1 MTPAA
6 AVRAAIPRDVAD
18 LLRALR
24 TAGFG
29 AYVVGGAVRD
39 VIAGRVPADWDL
51 ATEATPD
58 QLRAL
63 FPSATYENRFGTVGV
78 PTDQGVVR
86 EITTFR
92 ADSGSSDSRRPDEVT
107 FLPRIEGDLAR
118 RDFTINAIAFG
129 LAPEASRRADPVADG
144 AIVDPHGGI
153 EDLANGLLRA
163 VGDPAERFTEDAL
176 RMLRA
181 LRFVARFNLTVEAD
195 TAAAIK
201 RDAPLAARL
210 SGERIGA
217 EIEGILAAVR
227 PARALQLAA
236 DLGILAAIA
245 PALAAEWS
253 AAVGTRVEAVGGD
266 ALPDSP
272 DPLGRMSELL
282 LPIADD
288 DDVAALLESWRRPR
302 ATIAAIQQIRALDRA
317 VEVAESEAK
326 RGHLDGATLRI
337 VAATTTGDPRDAAR
351 QIRRR
356 VAAGRAS
363 GASAALLNA
372 CMQGDEQQLPA
383 AASDLALAG
392 DQLVARLGRTPG
404 PWVAALLAR
413 LVDDVAHR
421 RVANAEGDLLAWSER
436 IVASERP
443 DSIA

>member
-63 FPSATYENRFGTVGV
+63 FPHATYENRFGTVGV
-78 PTDQGVVR
+78 PTIDGVVR

-153 EDLANGLLRA
+153 EDLTNGRLRA

-253 AAVGTRVEAVGGD
+253 AEVGMRVETVGGD

-337 VAATTTGDPRDAAR
+337 VAAATTGDPRDAAR

-436 IVASERP
+436 IVASEGP

>member
-24 TAGFG
+24 SAGFG

-63 FPSATYENRFGTVGV
+63 FPNATYENRFGTVGV
-78 PTDQGVVR
+78 PTGDAVVR

-92 ADSGSSDSRRPDEVT
+92 ADSDSGDGRRPDEVT

-129 LAPEASRRADPVADG
+129 LAPGASRRADPVADG

-153 EDLANGLLRA
+153 DDLSSGLLRA
-163 VGDPAERFTEDAL
+163 VGDPAERFIEDAL

-181 LRFVARFNLTVEAD
+181 IRFVARFSLTVEPG
-195 TAAAIK
+195 TATAIK
-201 RDAPLAARL
+201 RDAPLTARL

-217 EIEGILAAVR
+217 EIEGILAAPH

-236 DLGILAAIA
+236 DLGIFAAIA
-245 PALAAEWS
+245 PALATEWS
-253 AAVGTRVEAVGGD
+253 AEVGTRVEAVGVET
-266 ALPDSP
+266 LPDAP
-272 DPLGRMSELL
+272 DPLGRMNELL
-282 LPIADD
+282 LPITDD
-288 DDVAALLESWRRPR
+288 EDVAALLESWRRPR

-317 VEVAESEAK
+317 VAVAESDAE
-326 RGHLDGATLRI
+326 RGHLDGAALRI
-337 VAATTTGDPRDAAR
+337 TAAAATGDPRDAAR

-356 VAAGRAS
+356 VAAGRARRS
-363 GASAALLNA
+363 AAALLSA
-372 CMQGDEQQLPA
+372 CVQGDEELLPA
-383 AASDLALAG
+383 APSDLAVGG

-404 PWVAALLAR
+404 PWVASLLAR

-421 RVANAEGDLLAWSER
+421 RVGNTEGDLLAWSEQ
-436 IVASERP
+436 IAASEGR

>member
-24 TAGFG
+24 SAGYG

-63 FPSATYENRFGTVGV
+63 FPHATYENRFGTVGV
-78 PTDQGVVR
+78 PTDHGVVR
-86 EITTFR
+86 EVTTFR
-92 ADSGSSDSRRPDEVT
+92 ADSSSGDGRRPDEVT

-153 EDLANGLLRA
+153 DDLANGVLRA
-163 VGDPAERFTEDAL
+163 VGDPAERFIEDAL

-181 LRFVARFNLTVEAD
+181 IRFVARFNLTLERG
-195 TAAAIK
+195 TAVAIK
-201 RDAPLAARL
+201 RDAHLAARL

-217 EIEGILAAVR
+217 EIEGILAAAH
-227 PARALQLAA
+227 PGRALQLAA

-253 AAVGTRVEAVGGD
+253 AEIGARIEAVGGET
-266 ALPDSP
+266 LPDAP

-302 ATIAAIQQIRALDRA
+302 ATIAAILQIRALDRA
-317 VEVAESEAK
+317 AASGESDAE
-326 RGHLDGATLRI
+326 RGAQDGAGLRI
-337 VAATTTGDPRDAAR
+337 VAAATTGDPRDASR

-356 VAAGRAS
+356 IAAGRA
-363 GASAALLNA
+363 GAAAAALLSA
-372 CMQGDEQQLPA
+372 CAHGDEQQLPA
-383 AASDLALAG
+383 AASDLALTG
-392 DQLVARLGRTPG
+392 DQLVAHLNRTPG
-404 PWVAALLAR
+404 PWVAALLTR
-413 LVDDVAHR
+413 LVDDVAHG
-421 RVANAEGDLLAWSER
+421 RVANAEGDLLARSEM
-436 IVASERP
+436 VAASEGRDP
-443 DSIA
+443 IA

>member
-78 PTDQGVVR
+78 QTIDGVVR

-153 EDLANGLLRA
+153 DDLANGLLRA
-163 VGDPAERFTEDAL
+163 VGNPAERFTEDAL

-253 AAVGTRVEAVGGD
+253 AEVGMRVETVGGD

-337 VAATTTGDPRDAAR
+337 VAAATTGDPRDAAR

>member
-63 FPSATYENRFGTVGV
+63 FPTATYENRFGTVGV

-92 ADSGSSDSRRPDEVT
+92 ADSGSGDGRRPDEVT

-129 LAPEASRRADPVADG
+129 LAPGASRRADPIADG
-144 AIVDPHGGI
+144 TIVDPHGGI
-153 EDLANGLLRA
+153 DDLANALLRA
-163 VGDPAERFTEDAL
+163 VGDPAERFIEDAL

-181 LRFVARFNLTVEAD
+181 IRFVARFNLTVEAG
-195 TAAAIK
+195 TTAAIK

-217 EIEGILAAVR
+217 EIEGILAAAH

-236 DLGILAAIA
+236 DLGIFAAIA
-245 PALAAEWS
+245 PALATEWNAE
-253 AAVGTRVEAVGGD
+253 VGTRVEAVGGET
-266 ALPDSP
+266 LPDAP

-317 VEVAESEAK
+317 VAVAEGEAT
-326 RGHLDGATLRI
+326 RGHLDGAALRI
-337 VAATTTGDPRDAAR
+337 VAAATTGDPRDAAR
-351 QIRRR
+351 QIHRR
-356 VAAGRAS
+356 VATGRAS
-363 GASAALLNA
+363 HAAAALLSA
-372 CMQGDEQQLPA
+372 CAQGDDQQLPA

-436 IVASERP
+436 VVASEGR

>member
-24 TAGFG
+24 AAGFG

-39 VIAGRVPADWDL
+39 VIAGRTPVDWDL

-63 FPSATYENRFGTVGV
+63 FPNATYENRFGTVGV
-78 PTDQGVVR
+78 PTSESVVR

-92 ADSGSSDSRRPDEVT
+92 ADSGSSDARRPDEVT

-118 RDFTINAIAFG
+118 RDFTINAIAYG
-129 LAPEASRRADPVADG
+129 LAPGASRRVDPVADG

-153 EDLANGLLRA
+153 DDLADGLLRA
-163 VGDPAERFTEDAL
+163 VGDPAERFIEDAL

-181 LRFVARFNLTVEAD
+181 IRFVARFNLTVEPG
-195 TAAAIK
+195 TAAAIR

-217 EIEGILAAVR
+217 EIEGILAAAH
-227 PARALQLAA
+227 PAGALQLAA

-245 PALAAEWS
+245 PALATEWS
-253 AAVGTRVEAVGGD
+253 AEVGARVESVGGD
-266 ALPDSP
+266 TLPDAP

-282 LPIADD
+282 QPIADG

-302 ATIAAIQQIRALDRA
+302 ATIAAIQQIRDLDRA
-317 VEVAESEAK
+317 VAVAEGEAE
-326 RGHLDGATLRI
+326 RGHLNGAALRI
-337 VAATTTGDPRDAAR
+337 VAAATTGDPRDAAR

-356 VAAGRAS
+356 ASAGRAS
-363 GASAALLNA
+363 RAAAALLRA
-372 CMQGDEQQLPA
+372 CIEGDEQQIPA
-383 AASDLALAG
+383 AASDLAVGG
-392 DQLVARLGRTPG
+392 DALVARLGRTPG
-404 PWVAALLAR
+404 PWVATLLAR

-421 RVANAEGDLLAWSER
+421 RVVNAEGDLLAWCER
-436 IVASERP
+436 VVASEGR

>member
-163 VGDPAERFTEDAL
+163 VGNPAERFTEDAL

-253 AAVGTRVEAVGGD
+253 AEVGTRVEAVGGD

-337 VAATTTGDPRDAAR
+337 VAAATTGDPRDAAR

>member
-63 FPSATYENRFGTVGV
+63 FLNATYENRFGTVGV
-78 PTDQGVVR
+78 PTGESVVR

-92 ADSGSSDSRRPDEVT
+92 ADSGSSDARRPDEVT

-153 EDLANGLLRA
+153 SDLENGLLRA
-163 VGDPAERFTEDAL
+163 VGDPAERFLEDAL

-181 LRFVARFNLTVEAD
+181 TRFVARFNLTVEPG

-217 EIEGILAAVR
+217 EIEGILAAAY
-227 PARALQLAA
+227 PARALQLSAE
-236 DLGILAAIA
+236 LGILAAIA

-253 AAVGTRVEAVGGD
+253 AEVGTRVEAVGGD

-288 DDVAALLESWRRPR
+288 EDVAALLESWRRPR

-337 VAATTTGDPRDAAR
+337 VAAATTGDPRDAAR

-356 VAAGRAS
+356 AAAGRAS
-363 GASAALLNA
+363 GAFAALLSA

-392 DQLVARLGRTPG
+392 DQLVARFGRTPG

-421 RVANAEGDLLAWSER
+421 RVVNAEGDLLAWSER
-436 IVASERP
+436 IVASEGP

>member
-153 EDLANGLLRA
+153 EDLASGLLRA

-181 LRFVARFNLTVEAD
+181 LRFVARFNLTVEPD

-245 PALAAEWS
+245 PALSAEWS

-337 VAATTTGDPRDAAR
+337 VAAATTGDPRDAAR

>member
-39 VIAGRVPADWDL
+39 VIAGRAPADWDL

-63 FPSATYENRFGTVGV
+63 FPHATYENRFGTVGV
-78 PTDQGVVR
+78 PTIDGVVR

-107 FLPRIEGDLAR
+107 FLPRIDGDLAR

-236 DLGILAAIA
+236 DLGIFAAIA

-253 AAVGTRVEAVGGD
+253 AEVGTRVEAVGGD

-288 DDVAALLESWRRPR
+288 DDVVALLESWRRPR

-317 VEVAESEAK
+317 VEVAESEAT
-326 RGHLDGATLRI
+326 RGLLDGATFRI
-337 VAATTTGDPRDAAR
+337 VAAATTGDPRDAAR

-372 CMQGDEQQLPA
+372 CMQGDKQQLPA

-421 RVANAEGDLLAWSER
+421 RVANTEGDLLRLSER

>member
-24 TAGFG
+24 SAGFG

-78 PTDQGVVR
+78 PTGDSVVR

-92 ADSGSSDSRRPDEVT
+92 ADSDSGDGRRPDQVT

-118 RDFTINAIAFG
+118 RDFTMNAIAFG
-129 LAPEASRRADPVADG
+129 LAPGASRRADPVADG

-153 EDLANGLLRA
+153 NDLANGLLRA
-163 VGDPAERFTEDAL
+163 VGDPAERFIEDAL

-181 LRFVARFNLTVEAD
+181 IRFVSRFNLSVEPG
-195 TAAAIK
+195 TAVAIK

-217 EIEGILAAVR
+217 EIEGILAAPH

-236 DLGILAAIA
+236 DLGIFAAIA
-245 PALAAEWS
+245 PALATEWS
-253 AAVGTRVEAVGGD
+253 AEVGRRVETIGGET
-266 ALPDSP
+266 LQDSP
-272 DPLGRMSELL
+272 DPLGRMNELL
-282 LPIADD
+282 LPITDD
-288 DDVAALLESWRRPR
+288 EDVSALLESWRRPR

-317 VEVAESEAK
+317 VAAAESEAD
-326 RGHLDGATLRI
+326 RGNLDGAALRI
-337 VAATTTGDPRDAAR
+337 VAAATTGDPRDAAR
-351 QIRRR
+351 QVRRR
-356 VAAGRAS
+356 VAAGRANRA
-363 GASAALLNA
+363 ASALLGA
-372 CMQGDEQQLPA
+372 CLQGDEQQLPA
-383 AASDLALAG
+383 AASDLDVGG
-392 DQLVARLGRTPG
+392 DQLAARLGRTPG
-404 PWVAALLAR
+404 PWVATLLAR
-413 LVDDVAHR
+413 LVDDVAHQ
-421 RVANAEGDLLAWSER
+421 RVPNVESDLLVWSER
-436 IVASERP
+436 VSASGGR

>member
-1 MTPAA
+1 M
-6 AVRAAIPRDVAD
+6 
-18 LLRALR
+18 
-24 TAGFG
+24 
-29 AYVVGGAVRD
+29 GGAVRD

-63 FPSATYENRFGTVGV
+63 FPNATYENRFGTVGV
-78 PTDQGVVR
+78 PTGDSVVR

-92 ADSGSSDSRRPDEVT
+92 ADSNSGDGRRPDEVT

-129 LAPEASRRADPVADG
+129 LAPGASRRADPVADG

-153 EDLANGLLRA
+153 DDLANGVLRA
-163 VGDPAERFTEDAL
+163 VGDPAERFIEDAL

-181 LRFVARFNLTVEAD
+181 IRFVARFSLTVEPG
-195 TAAAIK
+195 TATAIK
-201 RDAPLAARL
+201 RDAPLTARL

-217 EIEGILAAVR
+217 EIEGILAAPH

-236 DLGILAAIA
+236 DLGIFAAIA
-245 PALAAEWS
+245 PALATEWS
-253 AAVGTRVEAVGGD
+253 AEVGARVEAVG
-266 ALPDSP
+266 AETLPDAP
-272 DPLGRMSELL
+272 DPLGRMNELL
-282 LPIADD
+282 LPIPDD
-288 DDVAALLESWRRPR
+288 EDVAALLESWRRPR
-302 ATIAAIQQIRALDRA
+302 ATIAAIQQVRALDRA
-317 VEVAESEAK
+317 AVVAEGEAE
-326 RGHLDGATLRI
+326 RGNLDGAALRV
-337 VAATTTGDPRDAAR
+337 VAAASTGDPRDAAR

-363 GASAALLNA
+363 RSAAALLDA

-383 AASDLALAG
+383 AASDLDVGG
-392 DQLVARLGRTPG
+392 DQLAARLGRTPG

-421 RVANAEGDLLAWSER
+421 RVANEESELLAWSER
-436 IVASERP
+436 IVATEGR

>member
-63 FPSATYENRFGTVGV
+63 FPTATYENRFGTVGV
-78 PTDQGVVR
+78 PTGVGMVR
-86 EITTFR
+86 EVTTFR

-118 RDFTINAIAFG
+118 RDFTINAIAYG
-129 LAPEASRRADPVADG
+129 LAPGASRRADPIGDG

-153 EDLANGLLRA
+153 DDLAKGLLRA
-163 VGDPAERFTEDAL
+163 VGDPAERFIEDAL
-176 RMLRA
+176 RILRA
-181 LRFVARFNLTVEAD
+181 LRFIARFDLALEPG

-201 RDAPLAARL
+201 RDAPLTTRL

-217 EIEGILAAVR
+217 ELDGILHARR

-236 DLGILAAIA
+236 DLGVLAAIA

-253 AAVGTRVEAVGGD
+253 AEVGTRVEAVGSD
-266 ALPDSP
+266 SLPDAP

-317 VEVAESEAK
+317 VAGAESEAA
-326 RGHLDGATLRI
+326 RGQVDGATLRI
-337 VAATTTGDPRDAAR
+337 VAAATTGDSRDAAR

-356 VAAGRAS
+356 VAAGRAGS
-363 GASAALLNA
+363 AAAALLSA
-372 CMQGDEQQLPA
+372 CVQGDEQQVPA
-383 AASDLALAG
+383 AASDLAVGG
-392 DQLVARLGRTPG
+392 DQIVARLGRTPG

-421 RVANAEGDLLAWSER
+421 RVANAEADLLAWCER
-436 IVASERP
+436 VVAPEERDP
-443 DSIA
+443 IA

>member
-24 TAGFG
+24 SAGFG
-29 AYVVGGAVRD
+29 AYVVGGAIRD

-58 QLRAL
+58 QMRAL
-63 FPSATYENRFGTVGV
+63 FPNARYENRFGTVGV
-78 PTDQGVVR
+78 PTDNGVVR

-92 ADSGSSDSRRPDEVT
+92 ADSGSSDARRPDEVT

-118 RDFTINAIAFG
+118 RDFTINAIAYG

-144 AIVDPHGGI
+144 AIVDPHGGVD
-153 EDLANGLLRA
+153 DLASGLLRA
-163 VGDPAERFTEDAL
+163 VGDPAERFREDAL

-181 LRFVARFNLTVEAD
+181 IRFVARFNLTVEPG
-195 TAAAIK
+195 TAAAIR

-217 EIEGILAAVR
+217 EIEGILAAPH

-236 DLGILAAIA
+236 ELGILAAVA
-245 PALAAEWS
+245 PALATEWS
-253 AAVGTRVEAVGGD
+253 AEVATRVEAVGSGNHPD
-266 ALPDSP
+266 AP

-282 LPIADD
+282 MPITDD

-302 ATIAAIQQIRALDRA
+302 ATIAAIQDIRTLDHIIA
-317 VEVAESEAK
+317 TAEAELE
-326 RGHLDGATLRI
+326 RGHLDGPALRI
-337 VAATTTGDPRDAAR
+337 AAAATTGDPRDAAR
-351 QIRRR
+351 QVTRRI
-356 VAAGRAS
+356 ATGRANR
-363 GASAALLNA
+363 SATALLNA
-372 CMQGDEQQLPA
+372 CRESDALQLPA
-383 AASDLALAG
+383 TASDLAIGG
-392 DQLVARLGRTPG
+392 DELVARLGRTPG

-421 RVANAEGDLLAWSER
+421 RVANAEGDLLTWSET
-436 IVASERP
+436 IAVSEGR

>member
-1 MTPAA
+1 VIPAA

-39 VIAGRVPADWDL
+39 VIAGRVPSDWDL

-78 PTDQGVVR
+78 PTDHGVVR

-92 ADSGSSDSRRPDEVT
+92 ADSSSSDARRPDEVT

-129 LAPEASRRADPVADG
+129 LATGASRRADPIADG
-144 AIVDPHGGI
+144 AIVDPHGGAA
-153 EDLANGLLRA
+153 DLSSSLLRA
-163 VGDPAERFTEDAL
+163 VGDPTERFREDAL

-181 LRFVARFNLTVEAD
+181 IRFVARFNLTLEPE
-195 TAAAIK
+195 TSAAIR

-217 EIEGILAAVR
+217 EIEGILAAPH
-227 PARALQLAA
+227 PARALHLAA
-236 DLGILAAIA
+236 KLGILAAIA

-253 AAVGTRVEAVGGD
+253 DLVGTRVEAVGGGNHLD
-266 ALPDSP
+266 AP
-272 DPLGRMSELL
+272 DPLGRMSELVA
-282 LPIADD
+282 PIADD

-302 ATIAAIQQIRALDRA
+302 ATIVAIQGIRALDRA
-317 VEVAESEAK
+317 VAAAENDAE
-326 RGHLDGATLRI
+326 RGLVDGPALRI
-337 VAATTTGDPRDAAR
+337 VAAAATGDPRDAAR

-356 VAAGRAS
+356 VAAGRA
-363 GASAALLNA
+363 GRAAVPVLSACTEADVL
-372 CMQGDEQQLPA
+372 QLPA
-383 AASDLALAG
+383 AASDLAVAG
-392 DQLVARLGRTPG
+392 DQIVARLGRTPG

-413 LVDDVAHR
+413 LVDDAAHR
-421 RVANAEGDLLAWSER
+421 RVPNVEGDLLAWCER
-436 IVASERP
+436 VGADEGH

>member
-63 FPSATYENRFGTVGV
+63 FPHATYENRFGTVGV
-78 PTDQGVVR
+78 PTIDGVVR

-181 LRFVARFNLTVEAD
+181 LRFVARFNLTVEPD

-245 PALAAEWS
+245 PALSAEWS

>member
-1 MTPAA
+1 MIPAA

-24 TAGFG
+24 AAGFG

-51 ATEATPD
+51 ATEATPG
-58 QLRAL
+58 QMREL
-63 FPSATYENRFGTVGV
+63 FPNATYENRFGTVGV
-78 PTDQGVVR
+78 PTSDSTVR

-92 ADSGSSDSRRPDEVT
+92 ADSSSSDARRPDEVT

-129 LAPEASRRADPVADG
+129 LAPGASRRVDPIADG
-144 AIVDPHGGI
+144 AIVDPHGGAA
-153 EDLANGLLRA
+153 DLSSSLLRA
-163 VGDPAERFTEDAL
+163 VGDPAERFREDAL

-181 LRFVARFNLTVEAD
+181 IRFVARFNLTLEPG
-195 TAAAIK
+195 TAAAIR

-217 EIEGILAAVR
+217 EIEGILAAEH
-227 PARALQLAA
+227 PARALHLAA

-253 AAVGTRVEAVGGD
+253 DLVGTRVEAVGRGD
-266 ALPDSP
+266 QPDAP
-272 DPLGRMSELL
+272 DPLGRMSELVA
-282 LPIADD
+282 PIADD

-302 ATIAAIQQIRALDRA
+302 ATIAAIQGIRAVDRA
-317 VEVAESEAK
+317 VAAAEGEAE
-326 RGHLDGATLRI
+326 RGLVDGPALRI
-337 VAATTTGDPRDAAR
+337 VAAAATGDPRDAAR

-356 VAAGRAS
+356 VASGRAGRA
-363 GASAALLNA
+363 ATPLLSACTEADA
-372 CMQGDEQQLPA
+372 MQLPA
-383 AASDLALAG
+383 AASDLAIAG
-392 DQLVARLGRTPG
+392 DQIVARLGRTPG

-421 RVANAEGDLLAWSER
+421 RVPNVEGDLLAWCER
-436 IVASERP
+436 VGTDEGREP
-443 DSIA
+443 IA

>member
-78 PTDQGVVR
+78 PTIDGVVR

-118 RDFTINAIAFG
+118 RDFTINAIAYG
-129 LAPEASRRADPVADG
+129 LAPGASRRADPIADG

-217 EIEGILAAVR
+217 EIEGILAAAR

-236 DLGILAAIA
+236 DLGALAAIA

-253 AAVGTRVEAVGGD
+253 AEVGTRVEAVGGD

-421 RVANAEGDLLAWSER
+421 RVANAEGDLLRLSER

>member
-24 TAGFG
+24 NAGFG

-39 VIAGRVPADWDL
+39 VIAGRAPSDWDL

-63 FPSATYENRFGTVGV
+63 FPHATYENRFGTVGV
-78 PTDQGVVR
+78 PTVEGVIR

-92 ADSGSSDSRRPDEVT
+92 ADSRSSDSRRPDEVT

-118 RDFTINAIAFG
+118 RDFTINAIAYG
-129 LAPEASRRADPVADG
+129 LAPGASRRADPAADG

-153 EDLANGLLRA
+153 EDLANAIVRA
-163 VGDPAERFTEDAL
+163 VGDPGERFVEDAL

-181 LRFVARFNLTVEAD
+181 IRFVARFGFHIEAG
-195 TAAAIK
+195 TAAAIQ
-201 RDAPLAARL
+201 RDASLTARL

-217 EIEGILAAVR
+217 EIEGILAAAH
-227 PARALQLAA
+227 PGPALQLAA
-236 DLGILAAIA
+236 DLGIIAAIA
-245 PALAAEWS
+245 PPLAIEWDAE
-253 AAVGTRVEAVGGD
+253 VGSRVEAIGRDTLVD
-266 ALPDSP
+266 AP

-302 ATIAAIQQIRALDRA
+302 ATVTSILQIRALDRA
-317 VEVAESEAK
+317 VARAESAAE
-326 RGHLDGATLRI
+326 RGSLDGAALRI
-337 VAATTTGDPRDAAR
+337 VAAATTGDPRDAAR
-351 QIRRR
+351 QVRRR
-356 VAAGRAS
+356 MAAGRAS
-363 GASAALLNA
+363 RAAAALLSS
-372 CMQGDEQQLPA
+372 CLQCDEQQIPA
-383 AASDLALAG
+383 ATSDLAITG
-392 DQLVARLGRTPG
+392 DQLVARLGRKPG

-413 LVDDVAHR
+413 LVDDVAHG
-421 RVANAEGDLLAWSER
+421 RVVNAEGDLLTLGER
-436 IVASERP
+436 IVASEGE

>member
-153 EDLANGLLRA
+153 EDLASGLLRA

-253 AAVGTRVEAVGGD
+253 AEVGTRVEAVGGD

>member
-63 FPSATYENRFGTVGV
+63 FPTATYENRFGTVGV

-92 ADSGSSDSRRPDEVT
+92 ADSGSGDGRRPDDVT

-129 LAPEASRRADPVADG
+129 LAPGASRRADPIADG

-153 EDLANGLLRA
+153 DDLANALLRA
-163 VGDPAERFTEDAL
+163 VGDPAERFIEDAL

-181 LRFVARFNLTVEAD
+181 IRFVARFNLTVEAG
-195 TAAAIK
+195 TTAAIK

-217 EIEGILAAVR
+217 EIEGILAAAH

-236 DLGILAAIA
+236 DLGIFAAIA
-245 PALAAEWS
+245 PALATEWNAE
-253 AAVGTRVEAVGGD
+253 VGTRVEAVGGET
-266 ALPDSP
+266 LPDAP

-317 VEVAESEAK
+317 VAVAEGEAT
-326 RGHLDGATLRI
+326 RGHLDGAALRI
-337 VAATTTGDPRDAAR
+337 VAAATTGDPRDAAR
-351 QIRRR
+351 QIHRR
-356 VAAGRAS
+356 VATGRAS
-363 GASAALLNA
+363 HAAAALLSA
-372 CMQGDEQQLPA
+372 CAQGDDQQLPA

-436 IVASERP
+436 VVASEGR

>member
-24 TAGFG
+24 TSGFG

-39 VIAGRVPADWDL
+39 VIAGRTPADWDL

-63 FPSATYENRFGTVGV
+63 FPNATYENRFGTVGV
-78 PTDQGVVR
+78 PTGDGVVR

-92 ADSGSSDSRRPDEVT
+92 ADSEGGDGRRPDEVT

-129 LAPEASRRADPVADG
+129 LAPGASRRADPIADG
-144 AIVDPHGGI
+144 AIVDPHGGTD
-153 EDLANGLLRA
+153 DLANGLLRA
-163 VGDPAERFTEDAL
+163 VGDPAERFIEDAL

-181 LRFVARFNLTVEAD
+181 IRFVARFSLTVEPG

-201 RDAPLAARL
+201 RDAPLTARL

-217 EIEGILAAVR
+217 EIEGILAAAR

-236 DLGILAAIA
+236 ELGILAAIA
-245 PALAAEWS
+245 PALATEWS
-253 AAVGTRVEAVGGD
+253 VEVGTRVEAVGDD
-266 ALPDSP
+266 ALPDAP

-288 DDVAALLESWRRPR
+288 EDVAALLESWRRPR

-317 VEVAESEAK
+317 VAVAESEAK
-326 RGHLDGATLRI
+326 RGYVDGATLRI
-337 VAATTTGDPRDAAR
+337 TAASATGDPRDAAR

-363 GASAALLNA
+363 SASAALLSA
-372 CMQGDEQQLPA
+372 CMQADEQQTPA
-383 AASDLALAG
+383 AASDLAVGG
-392 DQLVARLGRTPG
+392 DQLVARLGHTPG

-413 LVDDVAHR
+413 LVDEVAHR
-421 RVANAEGDLLAWSER
+421 RVANTEADLLAWSER
-436 IVASERP
+436 ISASEGR

>member
-39 VIAGRVPADWDL
+39 VIAGRIPADWDL

-63 FPSATYENRFGTVGV
+63 FPNATYENRFGTVGV
-78 PTDQGVVR
+78 PTVEGVVR

-92 ADSGSSDSRRPDEVT
+92 ADSEGSDGRRPDEVT

-129 LAPEASRRADPVADG
+129 LAPGASHRADPVADG
-144 AIVDPHGGI
+144 AIVDPQSGTD
-153 EDLANGLLRA
+153 DLANGLLRA
-163 VGDPAERFTEDAL
+163 VGDPAERFIEDAL

-181 LRFVARFNLTVEAD
+181 IRFVARFNLSVELG

-201 RDAPLAARL
+201 RDAHLTARL

-217 EIEGILAAVR
+217 EIEGILAAAR

-236 DLGILAAIA
+236 EFGILGAIA
-245 PALAAEWS
+245 PALATEWS
-253 AAVGTRVEAVGGD
+253 AEVGGRVEAVGGD
-266 ALPDSP
+266 ALPDAP

-282 LPIADD
+282 LPISDD
-288 DDVAALLESWRRPR
+288 EDVAALLESWRRPR
-302 ATIAAIQQIRALDRA
+302 ATITAIQQIRALDRA
-317 VEVAESEAK
+317 VAVAESEAE
-326 RGHLDGATLRI
+326 RGNLDGAALRI
-337 VAATTTGDPRDAAR
+337 VAAATTGDPRDAAR
-351 QIRRR
+351 QVRRR
-356 VAAGRAS
+356 VAAGRANRS
-363 GASAALLNA
+363 AAALLRA
-372 CMQGDEQQLPA
+372 CMQGDEQQTPA
-383 AASDLALAG
+383 AASDLAVGG

-413 LVDDVAHR
+413 LVDEVAHR
-421 RVANAEGDLLAWSER
+421 RVVNSEADLLTWSER
-436 IVASERP
+436 IVASEGR

>member
-63 FPSATYENRFGTVGV
+63 FPTATYENRFGTVGV

-92 ADSGSSDSRRPDEVT
+92 ADSDSGDGRRPDEVT

-129 LAPEASRRADPVADG
+129 LAPGASRRADPIADG

-153 EDLANGLLRA
+153 DDLANALLRA
-163 VGDPAERFTEDAL
+163 VGDPAERFIEDAL

-181 LRFVARFNLTVEAD
+181 IRFVARFNLTVEAG

-217 EIEGILAAVR
+217 EIEGILAAAH

-236 DLGILAAIA
+236 DLGIFAAIA
-245 PALAAEWS
+245 PALATEWNAE
-253 AAVGTRVEAVGGD
+253 VGTRVEAVGGET
-266 ALPDSP
+266 LPDAP

-317 VEVAESEAK
+317 VAVAEGEAT
-326 RGHLDGATLRI
+326 RGHLDGAALRI
-337 VAATTTGDPRDAAR
+337 VAAATTGDPRDAAR
-351 QIRRR
+351 QIHRR
-356 VAAGRAS
+356 VATGRAS
-363 GASAALLNA
+363 HAAAALLSA
-372 CMQGDEQQLPA
+372 CAQGDDQQLPA

-436 IVASERP
+436 VVASEGR

>member
-29 AYVVGGAVRD
+29 AYIVGGAIRD

-63 FPSATYENRFGTVGV
+63 FPNATYENRFGTVGV
-78 PTDQGVVR
+78 PTGDSVVR

-92 ADSGSSDSRRPDEVT
+92 ADSGSGDGRRPDEVT

-118 RDFTINAIAFG
+118 RDFTINAIAYG
-129 LAPEASRRADPVADG
+129 LAPEASRRADPAADG

-153 EDLANGLLRA
+153 DDLASGLLRA
-163 VGDPAERFTEDAL
+163 VGDPAERFIEDAL

-181 LRFVARFNLTVEAD
+181 IRFVARFNLTVEPG
-195 TAAAIK
+195 TAAAI
-201 RDAPLAARL
+201 RRAAPLAARL

-217 EIEGILAAVR
+217 EIEGILAAPH
-227 PARALQLAA
+227 PAGALQLAA
-236 DLGILAAIA
+236 ELGILAAIA
-245 PALAAEWS
+245 PALATEWS
-253 AAVGTRVEAVGGD
+253 AEVATRVEAVGSGNRPD
-266 ALPDSP
+266 AP
-272 DPLGRMSELL
+272 DPLGRLSELL
-282 LPIADD
+282 MPITDD
-288 DDVAALLESWRRPR
+288 DDAAALLESWRRPR
-302 ATIAAIQQIRALDRA
+302 ATITAIQDIRTLDHIIA
-317 VEVAESEAK
+317 TAEAELE
-326 RGHLDGATLRI
+326 RGHLDGPALRI
-337 VAATTTGDPRDAAR
+337 AAAATTGDPRDAAR
-351 QIRRR
+351 QVTRRI
-356 VAAGRAS
+356 ATGRANR
-363 GASAALLNA
+363 SATALLNA
-372 CMQGDEQQLPA
+372 CTEADTLQLPA
-383 AASDLALAG
+383 AASDLTVGG
-392 DQLVARLGRTPG
+392 DQLAARLGRTPG

-421 RVANAEGDLLAWSER
+421 RVANAERDLLAWSER
-436 IVASERP
+436 IVASEER

>member
-78 PTDQGVVR
+78 PTIDGVVR

-153 EDLANGLLRA
+153 EDLASGLLRA

-245 PALAAEWS
+245 PALSAEWS

-337 VAATTTGDPRDAAR
+337 VAAATTGDPRDAAR

-436 IVASERP
+436 IVASEGP
-443 DSIA
+443 DPIA

>member
-63 FPSATYENRFGTVGV
+63 FPHATYENRFGTVGV
-78 PTDQGVVR
+78 PTIDGVVR

-153 EDLANGLLRA
+153 EDLASGLLRA

-181 LRFVARFNLTVEAD
+181 LRFVARFNLTVEPD

-245 PALAAEWS
+245 PALSAEWS

>member
-1 MTPAA
+1 VTPAA

-29 AYVVGGAVRD
+29 AYIVGGAIRD

-63 FPSATYENRFGTVGV
+63 FPNATYENRFGTVGV
-78 PTDQGVVR
+78 PTGDSVVR

-92 ADSGSSDSRRPDEVT
+92 ADSGSSDARRPDEVT

-118 RDFTINAIAFG
+118 RDFTINAIAYG
-129 LAPEASRRADPVADG
+129 LAPEASRRADPAADG

-153 EDLANGLLRA
+153 DDLASGLLRA
-163 VGDPAERFTEDAL
+163 VGDPAERFIEDAL

-181 LRFVARFNLTVEAD
+181 IRFVARFNLTVEPG
-195 TAAAIK
+195 TAAAIR

-210 SGERIGA
+210 SGERIGV
-217 EIEGILAAVR
+217 EIEGILAAPH

-236 DLGILAAIA
+236 ELGILAAIA
-245 PALAAEWS
+245 PALATEWS
-253 AAVGTRVEAVGGD
+253 AEVATRVEAVGSGNRPD
-266 ALPDSP
+266 AP
-272 DPLGRMSELL
+272 DPLGRLSELL
-282 LPIADD
+282 MPITDD
-288 DDVAALLESWRRPR
+288 DDASALLESWRRPR
-302 ATIAAIQQIRALDRA
+302 ATITAIQDIRTLDHIIA
-317 VEVAESEAK
+317 TAEAELE
-326 RGHLDGATLRI
+326 RGHLDGPALRI
-337 VAATTTGDPRDAAR
+337 AAAATTGDPRDAAR
-351 QIRRR
+351 QVTRRI
-356 VAAGRAS
+356 ATGRANR
-363 GASAALLNA
+363 SATALLNA
-372 CMQGDEQQLPA
+372 CTEADTLQLPA
-383 AASDLALAG
+383 AASDLTVGG
-392 DQLVARLGRTPG
+392 DQLAARLGRTPG

-421 RVANAEGDLLAWSER
+421 RVANAERDLLAWSER
-436 IVASERP
+436 IVASEER

>member
-24 TAGFG
+24 SAGFG

-39 VIAGRVPADWDL
+39 VIAGRTPADWDL

-63 FPSATYENRFGTVGV
+63 FPNATYENRFGTVGV
-78 PTDQGVVR
+78 PTGDSVVR

-92 ADSGSSDSRRPDEVT
+92 ADSGSSDARRPDEVT
-107 FLPRIEGDLAR
+107 FLPRIDGDLAR

-129 LAPEASRRADPVADG
+129 LAPGASRRADPVADG
-144 AIVDPHGGI
+144 AIVDPHGGTD
-153 EDLANGLLRA
+153 DLANGLLRA
-163 VGDPAERFTEDAL
+163 VGDPAERFIEDAL

-181 LRFVARFNLTVEAD
+181 IRFVARFNLTVEPG

-217 EIEGILAAVR
+217 EIEGILAAAR

-236 DLGILAAIA
+236 ELGILAAIA
-245 PALAAEWS
+245 PALATEWS
-253 AAVGTRVEAVGGD
+253 AEVGTRVEAVGGE
-266 ALPDSP
+266 ALPDAP

-288 DDVAALLESWRRPR
+288 EDVAALLESWRRPR

-317 VEVAESEAK
+317 VAVAESEAK
-326 RGHLDGATLRI
+326 RGYLDGATLRI
-337 VAATTTGDPRDAAR
+337 VAAATTGDPRDAAR

-356 VAAGRAS
+356 DAAGRAS
-363 GASAALLNA
+363 SASAALLSG
-372 CMQGDEQQLPA
+372 CMQGDEQQTPA
-383 AASDLALAG
+383 AASDLAVGG

-404 PWVAALLAR
+404 AWVAALLAR

-436 IVASERP
+436 IVASEGR

>member
-1 MTPAA
+1 VTPAA

-63 FPSATYENRFGTVGV
+63 FPHATYENRFGTVGV
-78 PTDQGVVR
+78 PTIDGVVR

-181 LRFVARFNLTVEAD
+181 LRFVARFNLTVEPG

-201 RDAPLAARL
+201 RDAPLTARL

-253 AAVGTRVEAVGGD
+253 AEVGTRVEAVGGD

-337 VAATTTGDPRDAAR
+337 VAAATTGDPRDAAR

-392 DQLVARLGRTPG
+392 DQLVARFGRTPG

>member
-1 MTPAA
+1 VTPAA

-63 FPSATYENRFGTVGV
+63 FPTATYENRFGTVGV

-92 ADSGSSDSRRPDEVT
+92 ADSGSGDGRRPDEVT

-129 LAPEASRRADPVADG
+129 LAPGASRRADPIADG

-153 EDLANGLLRA
+153 DDLANALLHA
-163 VGDPAERFTEDAL
+163 VGDPAERFIEDGL

-181 LRFVARFNLTVEAD
+181 IRFVARFNLTVEAG

-217 EIEGILAAVR
+217 EIEGILAAAH

-236 DLGILAAIA
+236 DLGIFAAIA
-245 PALAAEWS
+245 PALATEWNAE
-253 AAVGTRVEAVGGD
+253 VGTRVEAVGGD
-266 ALPDSP
+266 TLPDAP

-317 VEVAESEAK
+317 VAVAEGEAT
-326 RGHLDGATLRI
+326 RGHLDGAALRI
-337 VAATTTGDPRDAAR
+337 VAAATTGDPRDAAR

-356 VAAGRAS
+356 VATGRAS
-363 GASAALLNA
+363 HAAAALLSA
-372 CMQGDEQQLPA
+372 CAQGDDQQLPA

-436 IVASERP
+436 VVASEGR

>member
-63 FPSATYENRFGTVGV
+63 FPTATYENRFGTVGV

-92 ADSGSSDSRRPDEVT
+92 ADSGSGDGRRPDDVT

-129 LAPEASRRADPVADG
+129 LAPGASRRADPIADG

-153 EDLANGLLRA
+153 DDLANALLRA
-163 VGDPAERFTEDAL
+163 VGDPAERFIEDAL

-181 LRFVARFNLTVEAD
+181 IRFVARFNLTVEAG

-217 EIEGILAAVR
+217 EIEGILAAAH

-236 DLGILAAIA
+236 DLGIFAAIA
-245 PALAAEWS
+245 PALATEWNAE
-253 AAVGTRVEAVGGD
+253 VGTRVEAVGGET
-266 ALPDSP
+266 LPDAP

-317 VEVAESEAK
+317 VAVAEGEAT
-326 RGHLDGATLRI
+326 RGHLDGAALRI
-337 VAATTTGDPRDAAR
+337 VAAATTGDPRDAAR
-351 QIRRR
+351 QIHRR
-356 VAAGRAS
+356 VATGRAS
-363 GASAALLNA
+363 HAAAALLSA
-372 CMQGDEQQLPA
+372 CAQGDDQQLPA

-436 IVASERP
+436 VVASEGR

>member
-24 TAGFG
+24 AAGFG

-39 VIAGRVPADWDL
+39 VIAGRTPVDWDL

-63 FPSATYENRFGTVGV
+63 FPNATYENRFGTVGV
-78 PTDQGVVR
+78 PTSESVVR

-92 ADSGSSDSRRPDEVT
+92 ADSGSSDARRPDEVT

-118 RDFTINAIAFG
+118 RDFTINAIAYG
-129 LAPEASRRADPVADG
+129 LAPGASRRVDPVADG

-153 EDLANGLLRA
+153 DDLADGLLRA
-163 VGDPAERFTEDAL
+163 VGDPAERFIEDAL

-181 LRFVARFNLTVEAD
+181 IRFVARFNLTVEPG
-195 TAAAIK
+195 TAAAIR

-217 EIEGILAAVR
+217 EIEGILAAAH
-227 PARALQLAA
+227 PAGALQLAA

-245 PALAAEWS
+245 PALATEWS
-253 AAVGTRVEAVGGD
+253 AEVGARVESVGGD
-266 ALPDSP
+266 TLPDAP

-282 LPIADD
+282 QPIADG

-302 ATIAAIQQIRALDRA
+302 ATIAAIQQIRDLDRA
-317 VEVAESEAK
+317 VAVAEGEAE
-326 RGHLDGATLRI
+326 RGHLNGAALRI
-337 VAATTTGDPRDAAR
+337 VAAATTGDPRDAAR

-356 VAAGRAS
+356 ASRAA
-363 GASAALLNA
+363 AALLRA
-372 CMQGDEQQLPA
+372 CIEGDEQQIPA
-383 AASDLALAG
+383 AASDLAVGG
-392 DQLVARLGRTPG
+392 DALVARLGRTPG
-404 PWVAALLAR
+404 PWVATLLAR

-421 RVANAEGDLLAWSER
+421 RVVNAEGDLLAWCER
-436 IVASERP
+436 VVASEGR

>member
-63 FPSATYENRFGTVGV
+63 FPHATYENRFGTVGV
-78 PTDQGVVR
+78 PTIDGVVR

-153 EDLANGLLRA
+153 EDLASGLLRA

-253 AAVGTRVEAVGGD
+253 AEVGTRVEAVGGD

>member
-1 MTPAA
+1 
-6 AVRAAIPRDVAD
+6 
-18 LLRALR
+18 
-24 TAGFG
+24 
-29 AYVVGGAVRD
+29 
-39 VIAGRVPADWDL
+39 
-51 ATEATPD
+51 
-58 QLRAL
+58 
-63 FPSATYENRFGTVGV
+63 
-78 PTDQGVVR
+78 
-86 EITTFR
+86 
-92 ADSGSSDSRRPDEVT
+92 
-107 FLPRIEGDLAR
+107 
-118 RDFTINAIAFG
+118 
-129 LAPEASRRADPVADG
+129 
-144 AIVDPHGGI
+144 
-153 EDLANGLLRA
+153 
-163 VGDPAERFTEDAL
+163 
-176 RMLRA
+176 MLRA
-181 LRFVARFNLTVEAD
+181 LRFVARFNLTVEPD

-363 GASAALLNA
+363 GASAALLSA

>member
-18 LLRALR
+18 LMRALR

-153 EDLANGLLRA
+153 EDLASGLLRA

-253 AAVGTRVEAVGGD
+253 AEVGTRVEAVGGD

-288 DDVAALLESWRRPR
+288 EDVAALLESWRRPR

-337 VAATTTGDPRDAAR
+337 VAAATTGDPRDAAR

>member
-24 TAGFG
+24 SAGFG

-39 VIAGRVPADWDL
+39 VIAGRTPADWDL

-63 FPSATYENRFGTVGV
+63 FPNATYENRFGTVGV
-78 PTDQGVVR
+78 PTGDSVVR

-92 ADSGSSDSRRPDEVT
+92 ADSGSGDGRRPDEVT

-118 RDFTINAIAFG
+118 RDFTINAIAYG
-129 LAPEASRRADPVADG
+129 LAPEASRRADPAADG

-153 EDLANGLLRA
+153 DDLASGLLRA
-163 VGDPAERFTEDAL
+163 VGDPAERFIEDAL

-181 LRFVARFNLTVEAD
+181 IRFVARFNLTVEPG
-195 TAAAIK
+195 TAAAIR

-217 EIEGILAAVR
+217 EIEGILAAPH

-236 DLGILAAIA
+236 ELGILAAIA
-245 PALAAEWS
+245 PALATEWS
-253 AAVGTRVEAVGGD
+253 AEVATRVEAVGSGNRPD
-266 ALPDSP
+266 AP
-272 DPLGRMSELL
+272 DPLGRLSELL
-282 LPIADD
+282 MPITDD
-288 DDVAALLESWRRPR
+288 DDAAALLESWRRPR
-302 ATIAAIQQIRALDRA
+302 ATITAIQDIRTLDHIIA
-317 VEVAESEAK
+317 TAEAELE
-326 RGHLDGATLRI
+326 RGHLDGPALRI
-337 VAATTTGDPRDAAR
+337 AAAATTGDPRDAAR
-351 QIRRR
+351 QVTRRI
-356 VAAGRAS
+356 ATGRANR
-363 GASAALLNA
+363 SATALLNA
-372 CMQGDEQQLPA
+372 CTEADTLQLPA
-383 AASDLALAG
+383 AASDLTVGG
-392 DQLVARLGRTPG
+392 DQLAARLGRTPG

-421 RVANAEGDLLAWSER
+421 RVANAERDLLAWSER
-436 IVASERP
+436 IVASEER

>member
-63 FPSATYENRFGTVGV
+63 FPHATYENRFGTVGV
-78 PTDQGVVR
+78 PTIDGVVR

-337 VAATTTGDPRDAAR
+337 VAAATTGDPRDAAR